1 VFIDLIKVCA
11 LTDDSKRMKRL
22 TKLKIKI
29 MKTLLKQLEI
39 NLKSIYGVNYKN
51 ENYKSISAN
60 VIKAYRSGNVW
71 LAEEIVLNT
80 TR

>member
-1 VFIDLIKVCA
+1 
-11 LTDDSKRMKRL
+11 
-22 TKLKIKI
+22 

-39 NLKSIYGVNYKN
+39 NLKSIYGVNYKI
-51 ENYKSISAN
+51 EDYKSLSESIE
-60 VIKAYRSGNVW
+60 KAYRSGNVW

>member
-1 VFIDLIKVCA
+1 
-11 LTDDSKRMKRL
+11 
-22 TKLKIKI
+22 

>member
-1 VFIDLIKVCA
+1 
-11 LTDDSKRMKRL
+11 
-22 TKLKIKI
+22 

-39 NLKSIYGVNYKN
+39 NLKSIYGVNYKI
-51 ENYKSISAN
+51 EDYKSISAN
-60 VIKAYRSGNVW
+60 VIKAYKNGNVW

>member
-1 VFIDLIKVCA
+1 
-11 LTDDSKRMKRL
+11 
-22 TKLKIKI
+22 

-39 NLKSIYGVNYKN
+39 NLKSIYGVNYKI
-51 ENYKSISAN
+51 EDYKVLSESIK
-60 VIKAYRSGNVW
+60 KAYKAGNVW